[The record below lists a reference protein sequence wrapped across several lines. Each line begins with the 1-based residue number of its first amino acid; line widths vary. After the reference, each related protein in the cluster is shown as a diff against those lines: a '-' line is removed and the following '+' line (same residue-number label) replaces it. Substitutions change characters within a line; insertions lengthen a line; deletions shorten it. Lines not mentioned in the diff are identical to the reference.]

1 MAAGKYFVERN
12 LHKMKTAVIGS
23 GGWGTALSMVLCR
36 NGHNVTLWSH
46 STSQTDTLHRTRQN
60 PRLEGITLPEG
71 IEFSSDPACVGGK
84 SLVVL
89 AAPSFAVRETARL
102 IAPYLDKDT
111 VIVSVAKGIEP
122 GTCLR
127 MSEIVGAETGR
138 VTAALSGPTH
148 AEEVSRYLPTGCVA
162 ASGDCNTAEFVQDAF
177 MNEVFRVYTSPDVTG
192 IELGGALKNIIA
204 LCAGISD
211 GLGFEDNTKALLMT
225 RGLAE
230 VARLGLRFGAARET
244 FAGLSG
250 VGDLIVTCTSMHS
263 RNRRAGILI
272 GQGASAKAA
281 MDKVGAVVEGY
292 YATESAKQLGEK
304 AGIDLPIVSAA
315 YDVLYN
321 GADPRAVVSRLMAR
335 EKRHELEHP
344 GWEN

>member
-1 MAAGKYFVERN
+1 M
-12 LHKMKTAVIGS
+12 
-23 GGWGTALSMVLCR
+23 
-36 NGHNVTLWSH
+36 
-46 STSQTDTLHRTRQN
+46 
-60 PRLEGITLPEG
+60 
-71 IEFSSDPACVGGK
+71 
-84 SLVVL
+84 
-89 AAPSFAVRETARL
+89 
-102 IAPYLDKDT
+102 
-111 VIVSVAKGIEP
+111 SVAKGIEP

-148 AEEVSRYLPTGCVA
+148 AEEVSCYLPTGCVA

-304 AGIDLPIVSAA
+304 AELTCPLYPPPMMFFITVRTLGPLSAGSWPGK
-315 YDVLYN
+315 N
-321 GADPRAVVSRLMAR
+321 GTSWNIPAGKTKKRRLFACVFIFPLQRRRERICCFGRAPTA
-335 EKRHELEHP
+335 
-344 GWEN
+344 